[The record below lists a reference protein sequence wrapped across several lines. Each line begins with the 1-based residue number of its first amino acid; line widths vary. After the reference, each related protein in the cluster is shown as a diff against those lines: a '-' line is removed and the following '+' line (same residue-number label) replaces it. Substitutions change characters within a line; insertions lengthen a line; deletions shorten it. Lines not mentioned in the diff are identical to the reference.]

1 MMEITNLI
9 RHVKMKTNPDQ
20 IMVTRW
26 QPFTGTWMSSLFPT
40 KGCKDQRAFCMW
52 GVSHLF
58 NMRLGVGEKVR
69 KGESMSRKFNISVAH
84 THKSKLTCLII
95 VDVFPLL
102 CLLSPVITNRW
113 GTWDVSWSL
122 PSSRAVSCVAPCHPA
137 PTNLPLSK
145 SLISLHI
152 ADIWWP
158 LLCEVVLYHTVP
170 QDSLL
175 SSLTRRIMLLGNDA
189 FESRD
194 NASNGEN
201 TFLLDLL

>member
-122 PSSRAVSCVAPCHPA
+122 PSSRAVSCAAPCHPA
-137 PTNLPLSK
+137 PHQPASQQ
-145 SLISLHI
+145 
-152 ADIWWP
+152 
-158 LLCEVVLYHTVP
+158 VL
-170 QDSLL
+170 DL
-175 SSLTRRIMLLGNDA
+175 SSHCWHLMTSSLWGGSIPHSPSGLTA
-189 FESRD
+189 FQFNSKNYVARQRCIWI
-194 NASNGEN
+194 
-201 TFLLDLL
+201 